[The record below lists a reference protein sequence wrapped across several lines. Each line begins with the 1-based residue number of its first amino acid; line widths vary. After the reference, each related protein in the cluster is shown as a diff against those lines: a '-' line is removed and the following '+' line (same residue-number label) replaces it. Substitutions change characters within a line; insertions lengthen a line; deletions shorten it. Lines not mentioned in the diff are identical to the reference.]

1 MPDIKYYNI
10 ITQSETNTAHSEI
23 ETLLIRKQKV
33 CNEGQCPVTIM
44 FYDSD

>member
-23 ETLLIRKQKV
+23 ETLFIWKQKV
-33 CNEGQCPVTIM
+33 CNEGQCPGTII
-44 FYDSD
+44 FYDSE